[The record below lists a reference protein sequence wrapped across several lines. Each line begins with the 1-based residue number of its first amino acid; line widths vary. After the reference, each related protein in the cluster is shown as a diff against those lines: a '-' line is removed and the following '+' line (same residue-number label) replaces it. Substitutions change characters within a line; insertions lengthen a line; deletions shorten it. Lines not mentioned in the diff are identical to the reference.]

1 MKMNQWFVRL
11 RNTPIPQRKL
21 HPAKWLTLIAFLL
34 LLAQLLE
41 TAGISDEFPAYAR
54 RSDARPV
61 LFDKK

>member
-34 LLAQLLE
+34 LAQLAVESLL
-41 TAGISDEFPAYAR
+41 S
-54 RSDARPV
+54 V
-61 LFDKK
+61 